1 MKAEAENLA
10 GERSWDEMVE
20 TYLPLVRMVAE
31 KIHRRLPPGVDLT
44 SLVHSGIVGL
54 LEALGRFD
62 PTRGVAFEVYARYRI
77 EGEVMQCLR
86 SLDWASRSVRSWGR
100 KVEAARGR
108 LAGQLSRAPTVDEM
122 AGELNIPL
130 DEYYRVEQKV
140 SEATLLSLED
150 LSVTSEGQW
159 EKAQEE
165 FANYPFRD
173 PLTFVEDKDLVEKLA
188 AAVEELPERERLV
201 VTLYYHEELT
211 LREIGEIMSLTEGR
225 VCQIYGQA
233 VGRLKEMFGEKKA
246 QAKAKKAS
254 AEAPAVKSRAKKNVA

>member
-1 MKAEAENLA
+1 MKAEAKTISAEQA
-10 GERSWDEMVE
+10 WDEKVE

-31 KIHRRLPPGVDLT
+31 KVHRRLPPGVDLA

-108 LAGQLSRAPTVDEM
+108 LAGQLSRAPTVEEM
-122 AGELNIPL
+122 AGELNVPL
-130 DEYYRVEQKV
+130 EEYYRIEQKV
-140 SEATLLSLED
+140 SDATLLSLED

-165 FANYPFRD
+165 FSTYPFKD
-173 PLTFVEDKDLVEKLA
+173 PLTFVEDKDLVEKLTS
-188 AAVEELPERERLV
+188 AVELLPERERLV

-211 LREIGEIMSLTEGR
+211 LREIGEIMGLTEGR

-233 VGRLKEMFGEKKA
+233 VGHLKEIFGEKKA
-246 QAKAKKAS
+246 AAKKKP
-254 AEAPAVKSRAKKNVA
+254 AEAPASRIRLKKNVA

>member
-1 MKAEAENLA
+1 LKAEAKTLP
-10 GERSWDEMVE
+10 GEQSWDEMVE

-31 KIHRRLPPGVDLT
+31 KVHRRLPPGVDLT

-108 LAGQLSRAPTVDEM
+108 LAGQLSRAPTVEEM
-122 AGELNIPL
+122 AGELNVPL
-130 DEYYRVEQKV
+130 EEYYRIEQKV
-140 SEATLLSLED
+140 SDATLLSLED
-150 LSVTSEGQW
+150 LSVTSEAQW

-165 FANYPFRD
+165 FSHYPFKD

-188 AAVEELPERERLV
+188 SAVGQLPERERLV

-211 LREIGEIMSLTEGR
+211 LREIGEIMGLTEGR

-233 VGRLKEMFGEKKA
+233 VGRLKEIFGEKKA
-246 QAKAKKAS
+246 EAKKKTA
-254 AEAPAVKSRAKKNVA
+254 AAPASRLKKNVA

>member
-1 MKAEAENLA
+1 LKVEAKTIPDQK
-10 GERSWDEMVE
+10 SWDEMVE

-108 LAGQLSRAPTVDEM
+108 LAGQLSRAPTVEEM

-130 DEYYRVEQKV
+130 EEYYRVEQK
-140 SEATLLSLED
+140 
-150 LSVTSEGQW
+150 
-159 EKAQEE
+159 
-165 FANYPFRD
+165 
-173 PLTFVEDKDLVEKLA
+173 
-188 AAVEELPERERLV
+188 
-201 VTLYYHEELT
+201 
-211 LREIGEIMSLTEGR
+211 
-225 VCQIYGQA
+225 
-233 VGRLKEMFGEKKA
+233 
-246 QAKAKKAS
+246 
-254 AEAPAVKSRAKKNVA
+254 